1 MTIEFKKGLFF
12 RYLWFVGQDGLPIDF
27 LGALYQEGEK
37 EYFKF
42 RVRFHSNESQDN
54 TEQLFRDK
62 KLWYSVEF
70 DNQEEALEKIQIL
83 IQNFTKT
90 FGGEVNTIELNC
102 DGDEAGEKF
111 SKLQEDWIHKFQVPH
126 GMSADSFTKQMS
138 HYTQN

>member
-1 MTIEFKKGLFF
+1 M
-12 RYLWFVGQDGLPIDF
+12 DF
-27 LGALYQEGEK
+27 LGALYQDGQK

-42 RVRFHSNESQDN
+42 RVRFHGNESQDN

-90 FGGEVNTIELNC
+90 FGGEVKTIELNC

-111 SKLQEDWIHKFQVPH
+111 LKLQEDWIHKFQVPR
-126 GMSADSFTKQMS
+126 GMSADDFTKQMS